1 MSSTFVIG
9 LSSAIFAAAGLVIL
23 ESTIR
28 ATGEDGDGSRRGLV
42 SANGSIA
49 RRTSVSGTQRTQR
62 LAALRDV
69 AMATAAVCGTACLL
83 MEPSL
88 TASSISWEPV
98 YSQYDREWRDV
109 HNFRIL
115 QRFLWMLPVNAIVN
129 LLTFIMVR
137 TCHFRLSLW
146 MLQLSLALVFASFT

>member
-1 MSSTFVIG
+1 VSSTFVIG